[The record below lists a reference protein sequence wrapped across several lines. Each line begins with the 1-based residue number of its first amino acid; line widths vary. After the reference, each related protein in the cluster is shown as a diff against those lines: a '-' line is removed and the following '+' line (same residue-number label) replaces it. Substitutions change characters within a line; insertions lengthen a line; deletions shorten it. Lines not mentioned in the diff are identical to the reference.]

1 MKTANL
7 ALKFLLELGALAA
20 FAYWGAATRAGATAI
35 AAAIA
40 APVVMAVVW
49 GLFAAPTASR
59 RLPLAARAPL
69 ELTVFGLAVAALT
82 AVGSSAAAAVF
93 GAAVAVNA
101 VLLTLFRQWEN

>member
-20 FAYWGAATRAGATAI
+20 FAYWGAATWAGAAAI
-35 AAAIA
+35 AAAVA

-49 GLFAAPTASR
+49 GVFAAPTARR
-59 RLPLAARAPL
+59 RLSLAARVPL
-69 ELTVFGLAVAALT
+69 ELTVFGLAVAAL
-82 AVGSSAAAAVF
+82 AVAGSGTVAAVF

-101 VLLTLFRQWEN
+101 VLLTVFRQWED